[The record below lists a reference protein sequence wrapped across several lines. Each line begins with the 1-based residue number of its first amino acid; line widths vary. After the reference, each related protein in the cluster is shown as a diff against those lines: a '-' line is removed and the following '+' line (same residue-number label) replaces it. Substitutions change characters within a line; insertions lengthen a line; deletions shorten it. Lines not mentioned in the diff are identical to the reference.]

1 MRVQNEH
8 RPRCCRGEVCEFRI
22 TNSSLPRATTV
33 STGGSLPEQG
43 GLVCFKIISF
53 GLEYVVQLSALLQ
66 TFFVSLGKPLRLS
79 MIVMCKI
86 AVIVFH

>member
-1 MRVQNEH
+1 M
-8 RPRCCRGEVCEFRI
+8 
-22 TNSSLPRATTV
+22 
-33 STGGSLPEQG
+33 GGSLPEQG

-53 GLEYVVQLSALLQ
+53 GLGYVVQLSALLQ